1 MRAMTATVLV
11 SLALML
17 ALGLY
22 CGAYSKDIS
31 EEMQGQVREMRGE
44 IQAGSL
50 SAARRRTADMRRD
63 WEEKSALL
71 SLWVNH
77 GDVDEVS
84 LGLERLETALE
95 QEERF
100 FAMLYAAELGE
111 AASHLYHRDA
121 LMLSNI
127 L

>member
-1 MRAMTATVLV
+1 MRAMTATVIV
-11 SLALML
+11 SFALML

-22 CGAYSKDIS
+22 CGAYSKGVS

-50 SAARRRTADMRRD
+50 ETALRRTADMRRG

-100 FAMLYAAELGE
+100 LSLLYATELGE
-111 AASHLYHRDA
+111 AVSHLYHRDA

>member
-1 MRAMTATVLV
+1 MRAMTATVIV
-11 SLALML
+11 SFALML

-22 CGAYSKDIS
+22 CGAYSKGVS

-50 SAARRRTADMRRD
+50 ETALWRTADMRRG

-100 FAMLYAAELGE
+100 LSLLYAAELGE
-111 AASHLYHRDA
+111 AVSHLYHRDA

>member
-1 MRAMTATVLV
+1 
-11 SLALML
+11 
-17 ALGLY
+17 
-22 CGAYSKDIS
+22 
-31 EEMQGQVREMRGE
+31 
-44 IQAGSL
+44 
-50 SAARRRTADMRRD
+50 MRRG

-100 FAMLYAAELGE
+100 LSLLYATELGE
-111 AASHLYHRDA
+111 AVSHLYHRDA